1 MLALLLAGYV
11 AIICYLLD
19 TSGWREVMWEYRSNF
34 PQFKKE
40 NAVNHAEKNFELQC
54 CLLWIHTCSLWAWL
68 FFLWL
73 AGMVWSF
80 MSKETV
86 LLLNPILSAWLNV
99 NWNPKRHFT
108 WHPQIKA
115 TGMKLLIVFIQACSD
130 AKARP
135 GFLSDKSLDPAI
147 KAIVKK
153 FPVTDTKVCSLN
165 VLEML

>member
-1 MLALLLAGYV
+1 MWPLS
-11 AIICYLLD
+11 AIYMTHLVGEKWCGNIGQIFLSL
-19 TSGWREVMWEYRSNF
+19 
-34 PQFKKE
+34 KKKMQLIMQRKTLSSS
-40 NAVNHAEKNFELQC
+40 AVFFEL
-54 CLLWIHTCSLWAWL
+54 IHVPFEHDC

-86 LLLNPILSAWLNV
+86 LLLNPVLSAWLNV
-99 NWNPKRHFT
+99 NWNPKRHAT

-153 FPVTDTKVCSLN
+153 FPVTDTKVCSFN